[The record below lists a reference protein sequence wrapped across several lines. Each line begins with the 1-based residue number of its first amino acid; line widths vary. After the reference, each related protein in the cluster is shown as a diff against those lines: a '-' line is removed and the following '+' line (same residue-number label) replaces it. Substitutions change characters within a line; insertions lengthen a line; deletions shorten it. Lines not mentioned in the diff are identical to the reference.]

1 MFKISSSN
9 FQMPPP
15 HPPPHVPHL
24 NTTPLISFT
33 PLALPFLPVHTAFLL
48 NNSFLQKQP
57 FNKWNPLV
65 SFAHPHPHGPPP
77 FIWFPNLMAHGG
89 HVLIIVVL
97 IMSPH
102 LINILYQ
109 TCKTFP
115 HFSMDQQFFKN
126 NNFLIISF
134 CQNFFNFDKRILSGS
149 HEQR

>member
-15 HPPPHVPHL
+15 HPPPHGPHL

-33 PLALPFLPVHTAFLL
+33 PLALPFLHVPAAFLL

-65 SFAHPHPHGPPP
+65 SFAHPHPHGPLP

-89 HVLIIVVL
+89 HVVIIVVL
-97 IMSPH
+97 IMSPR
-102 LINILYQ
+102 LINILDQ

-115 HFSMDQQFFKN
+115 HLSMDQQFFQN
-126 NNFLIISF
+126 LI
-134 CQNFFNFDKRILSGS
+134 
-149 HEQR
+149 